1 MQQLNDF
8 IRGEEDCK
16 NGVPHK
22 SGQSREYD
30 EGYGFQYQKEQREG
44 AKCQIQG

>member
-1 MQQLNDF
+1 MQILNDF

-22 SGQSREYD
+22 PDQSRAYDAGYD
-30 EGYGFQYQKEQREG
+30 EQYSKEQADDKRTDR
-44 AKCQIQG
+44 